1 MGLYSR
7 PLTYIPI
14 PLKHFFASAL
24 VQAIFVPSQLRYWA
38 PSRSILASNN
48 DFHLLQYITPT
59 LYIMTSLPHFTNNEC
74 FTKFVLS
81 SYPSLAGIEIHRD
94 VIDHCQNALKT
105 WSTKKSQGVNST
117 TSSSTA
123 NVSAR
128 SCPHIIHGNGL
139 CISTN
144 DGESLVGFDR
154 IYIGA
159 AIERGDLARMSK
171 LLSPGGI
178 LVAPGTWSGP
188 PFQEVH
194 VSTSVVYMYFCGFPI
209 THQICLYLVF

>member
-1 MGLYSR
+1 
-7 PLTYIPI
+7 
-14 PLKHFFASAL
+14 
-24 VQAIFVPSQLRYWA
+24 
-38 PSRSILASNN
+38 
-48 DFHLLQYITPT
+48 
-59 LYIMTSLPHFTNNEC
+59 MTSLPHFTNNEC

-81 SYPSLAGIEIHRD
+81 SYPSLVGIEIHRD

-117 TSSSTA
+117 TASSSSTA

-194 VSTSVVYMYFCGFPI
+194 VSTSVVYFCGFPI
-209 THQICLYLVF
+209 THRICLYLVF

>member
-1 MGLYSR
+1 M
-7 PLTYIPI
+7 
-14 PLKHFFASAL
+14 
-24 VQAIFVPSQLRYWA
+24 
-38 PSRSILASNN
+38 
-48 DFHLLQYITPT
+48 
-59 LYIMTSLPHFTNNEC
+59 
-74 FTKFVLS
+74 
-81 SYPSLAGIEIHRD
+81 AGIEIHRD

-105 WSTKKSQGVNST
+105 WCTKKSRGVNST
-117 TSSSTA
+117 ATSSSTA

-178 LVAPGTWSGP
+178 LVAPGTWSGS

-194 VSTSVVYMYFCGFPI
+194 VPTSVVSLLLIKFAFTWYSNFASLDNTQWMTRLFVS
-209 THQICLYLVF
+209 LVLEMGM